1 MDPLTQ
7 AAAALTLSRLA
18 RSRILS
24 RPVILFLAAAM
35 APDLDLLSQWL
46 GAETYLRFHRALL
59 HSIPDAALLAVVIA
73 AIGWLTQRKNIERQS
88 GPTITSRLGF
98 FTCLAICACG
108 IAAHLLLDLCDP
120 VGLQPFWPLRAG
132 WRSWALTTIL
142 DPWILLALV
151 VCLALGGLFLIASEE
166 IGDHART
173 FTWPRRWAVIALLAV
188 AGWFVVRS
196 ALHARA
202 IQLLSANTYND
213 LPAQA
218 VGAFP
223 SAITPYEW
231 RGIVSTRDFIAEI
244 DVPLRP
250 LDAFDPGAG
259 LPHPKPQPSRAL
271 DAAMNAPLAQ
281 TFLRYARFPLANEQL
296 PESATAA
303 NPAADAHTIIQVRD
317 LRFPQSFRGANNLIL
332 IVELDAQLNIVR
344 EEVDFA
350 HARH

>member
-7 AAAALTLSRLA
+7 AAAALTLSRLS

-24 RPVILFLAAAM
+24 RPVILFLIAAM
-35 APDLDLLSQWL
+35 APDLDLLSSWL
-46 GAETYLRFHRALL
+46 GAEPYLRFHRTLL
-59 HSIPDAALLAVVIA
+59 HSIPDAVLLAILIA
-73 AIGWLTQRKNIERQS
+73 FIGWATQRRQTGS
-88 GPTITSRLGF
+88 AGRIKFLKA
-98 FTCLAICACG
+98 LAICLCG

-120 VGLQPFWPLRAG
+120 VGVQLFWPLRLG
-132 WRSWALTTIL
+132 WRSWALTTTL

-151 VCLALGGLFLIASEE
+151 VGLALGGLFRIASEE
-166 IGDHART
+166 IGDHSKT

-188 AGWFVVRS
+188 AGWFITRS

-202 IQLLSANTYND
+202 MQLLSANTYND

-223 SAITPYEW
+223 SAVTPLDW
-231 RGIVSTRDFIAEI
+231 RGIVSARDFIAEI

-250 LDAFDPGAG
+250 VGAFDPGAG

-271 DAAMNAPLAQ
+271 DVALNTPLARE
-281 TFLRYARFPLANEQL
+281 FLRYARFPLANEQL
-296 PESATAA
+296 PESATT
-303 NPAADAHTIIQVRD
+303 NPAPDAHITIQVRD
-317 LRFPQSFRGANNLIL
+317 LRFAQADRGADNLIL
-332 IVELDAQLNIVR
+332 IVELDAKLNVVR

>member
-7 AAAALTLSRLA
+7 AAAALTLSRLS
-18 RSRILS
+18 RNRILS
-24 RPVILFLAAAM
+24 RPVILFLIASM
-35 APDLDLLSQWL
+35 SPDLDLLSQWL
-46 GAETYLRFHRALL
+46 GAGPYLRFHRTLL
-59 HSIPDAALLAVVIA
+59 HSIPDAALLAIVIA
-73 AIGWLTQRKNIERQS
+73 AIGWLTQRKNIEKQS
-88 GPTITSRLGF
+88 GSAITARLGF

-108 IAAHLLLDLCDP
+108 IAAHVLLDLCDP
-120 VGLQPFWPLRAG
+120 VGVQLFWPPRAG
-132 WRSWALTTIL
+132 WRSWALTAIL

-151 VCLALGGLFLIASEE
+151 VGLALGGLFLIASEE

-223 SAITPYEW
+223 SAVTPYEW

-244 DVPLRP
+244 NVPLRP
-250 LDAFDPGAG
+250 VGVFDPGAG

-271 DAAMNAPLAQ
+271 DAALDTPLAHI
-281 TFLRYARFPLANEQL
+281 FLRYARFPLANEQL
-296 PESATAA
+296 PESSVV
-303 NPAADAHTIIQVRD
+303 NLAADARTTIQVRD
-317 LRFPQSFRGANNLIL
+317 LRFPQAFRGADNLIL
-332 IVELDAQLNIVR
+332 IIELDAQFNVVR